1 VVDCYG
7 VRRTI
12 RVEAES
18 TYRAAMAF
26 YTRSRANPTDNLPL
40 VGDGTVYEVKVA
52 GDDKVYLVG
61 SSPDVAMG
69 QSGGGSGYPGREG
82 SSPVIGLPRPQMPD
96 PQTCHPSLGRQGK
109 RQRIAYWRA
118 DNSPPTLPASTP
130 SIY

>member
-1 VVDCYG
+1 MPDKLCEVTVVDCYG

-40 VGDGTVYEVKVA
+40 VGDGTVYEVKMA

-61 SSPDVAMG
+61 SSPDVAMANRVADRAI
-69 QSGGGSGYPGREG
+69 QEEKGR
-82 SSPVIGLPRPQMPD
+82 PR
-96 PQTCHPSLGRQGK
+96 
-109 RQRIAYWRA
+109 
-118 DNSPPTLPASTP
+118 
-130 SIY
+130 